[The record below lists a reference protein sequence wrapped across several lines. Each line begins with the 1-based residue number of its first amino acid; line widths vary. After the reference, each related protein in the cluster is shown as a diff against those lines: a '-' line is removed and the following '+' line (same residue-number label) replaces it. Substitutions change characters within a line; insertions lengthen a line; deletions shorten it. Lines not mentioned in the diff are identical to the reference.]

1 LRERLRALPL
11 FAHLDEDRLGQLA
24 AATTEF
30 EASAGKLLIQRGA
43 PGSGMFVLE
52 EGRAVVEAPEGERE
66 LGPGDV
72 FGERA
77 LVGGDLGRT
86 ARVRALTEVRCLAI
100 GRTAIEL
107 LVAEDPRVAD
117 GLRQLSV

>member
-1 LRERLRALPL
+1 MRERLRALPL
-11 FAHLDEDRLGQLA
+11 FAHLDEERLDALA

-30 EASAGKLLIQRGA
+30 EASPGKLLIQHGA

-77 LVGGDLGRT
+77 LVGESLGRT
-86 ARVRALTEVRCLAI
+86 ARVRAVTQVRCLAI
-100 GRTAIEL
+100 GRSAIER
-107 LVAEDPRVAD
+107 LVAEDSRLAD
-117 GLRQLSV
+117 SLRQLSA

>member
-1 LRERLRALPL
+1 LRERLRALSL
-11 FAHLDEDRLGQLA
+11 FAHLQDPQLDQLA
-24 AATTEF
+24 AATTAF
-30 EASAGKLLIQRGA
+30 DASAGALLIQRGA

-77 LVGGDLGRT
+77 LVGESLGRT
-86 ARVRALTEVRCLAI
+86 ARVRAVTQVRCLAI
-100 GRTAIEL
+100 GRSAIER
-107 LVAEDPRVAD
+107 LVAEDSRLAD
-117 GLRQLSV
+117 SLRQLSA

>member
-11 FAHLDEDRLGQLA
+11 FAHLDEERLDALA
-24 AATTEF
+24 AATTDF
-30 EASAGKLLIQRGA
+30 EASPGKLLIQRGA

-52 EGRAVVEAPEGERE
+52 EGRAVVHAPEGDRE

-77 LVGGDLGRT
+77 LVGEDKGRT

-100 GRTAIEL
+100 SRTAIER
-107 LVAEDPRVAD
+107 LVAEDPQVAE
-117 GLRQLSV
+117 GLRQLSA